1 MPKQSPKQSVTGKR
15 TVTTQTKELEPDYK
29 RQVTE
34 LTQQLEKMKKSLDAN
49 RDRVQQLKENRPK
62 VRFIGP
68 WTKQSWEVLSL
79 RGRLRAVE

>member
-1 MPKQSPKQSVTGKR
+1 MTGKR
-15 TVTTQTKELEPDYK
+15 TASTQTTVAEPDYK

-34 LTQQLEKMKKSLDAN
+34 LTQQLEKMRKSLDAN
-49 RDRVQQLKENRPK
+49 RDQVQQLKENRPK

-68 WTKQSWEVLSL
+68 WTRQPWEVLSL